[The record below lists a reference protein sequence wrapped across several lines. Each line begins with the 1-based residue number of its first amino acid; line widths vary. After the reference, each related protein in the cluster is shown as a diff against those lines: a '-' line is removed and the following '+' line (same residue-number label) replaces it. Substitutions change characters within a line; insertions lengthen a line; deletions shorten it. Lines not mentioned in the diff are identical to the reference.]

1 MNLVLDV
8 GNSNV
13 KMAVFNN
20 NKLHYREILKPNLNL
35 TSFLKAIKSLPEIM
49 NVIISSVSE
58 LNVDVYSYLNTNYKV
73 IDLNS
78 QIKFPFENCYHTPN
92 TLGGDR
98 LALAAAASFYYPN
111 KNVLIIDAGTCITYD
126 LINAS
131 NQYLGG
137 GISPGIAMRY
147 KSLNYFTSRLPLLDS
162 KNDSELIGTDTNR
175 SIESGVINGVISEI
189 DGIISQYMMEFDDL
203 TVVLTGG
210 DSEFLSM
217 QLKNSI
223 FANSNFL
230 LEGLNYL
237 LQFNLD

>member
-8 GNSNV
+8 GNSYL
-13 KMAVFNN
+13 KIAVFDK
-20 NKLHYREILKPNLNL
+20 NKLHQRELLK
-35 TSFLKAIKSLPEIM
+35 SQYKFSIFLKTIKSMPDII
-49 NVIISSVSE
+49 NVIVSTVSV
-58 LNVDVYSYLNTNYKV
+58 LNVDIYTYLNDNYKL
-73 IDLNS
+73 IEFNNQL
-78 QIKFPFENCYHTPN
+78 KFPFENCYHTPN
-92 TLGGDR
+92 TLGEDR

-137 GISPGIAMRY
+137 GISPGIEMRY
-147 KSLNYFTSRLPLLDS
+147 KSLNYYTSKLPLLDS
-162 KNDSELIGTDTNR
+162 KNDCELIGTNTKK
-175 SIESGVINGVISEI
+175 SIQSGVINGVISEI
-189 DGIISQYMMEFDDL
+189 DGIIRQYIMEFDDL

-210 DSEFLSM
+210 DSEFLSIR
-217 QLKNSI
+217 LKNSI

-230 LEGLNYL
+230 LEGLNHL

>member
-8 GNSNV
+8 GNSYL
-13 KMAVFNN
+13 KMAIFDN
-20 NKLHYREILKPNLNL
+20 NKLHQRELLKANINLA
-35 TSFLKAIKSLPEIM
+35 SFLKIIKSMPDII
-49 NVIISSVSE
+49 NVIVSSVSV

-73 IDLNS
+73 IELNN
-78 QIKFPFENCYHTPN
+78 QLKLPFQNCYHTPN
-92 TLGGDR
+92 TLGEDR

-111 KNVLIIDAGTCITYD
+111 KNVLIIDSGTCITYD

-137 GISPGIAMRY
+137 GISPGIGMRY
-147 KSLNYFTSRLPLLDS
+147 KSLNYYTSKLPLLDS
-162 KNDSELIGTDTNR
+162 KNDSELIGRNTKK
-175 SIESGVINGVISEI
+175 SIQSGVINGVISEI
-189 DGIISQYMMEFDDL
+189 DGIIRQYTVEFDDL

-210 DSEFLSM
+210 DSEFLSIR
-217 QLKNSI
+217 LKNSI

-230 LEGLNYL
+230 LEGLNHL

>member
-8 GNSNV
+8 GNSYL
-13 KMAVFNN
+13 KIAVFDK
-20 NKLHYREILKPNLNL
+20 NKLHQRKLLKANINLA
-35 TSFLKAIKSLPEIM
+35 SFLKTIKSMPDII
-49 NVIISSVSE
+49 NVIVSTVSV
-58 LNVDVYSYLNTNYKV
+58 LNVDIYTYLNDNYKL
-73 IDLNS
+73 IEFNNQL
-78 QIKFPFENCYHTPN
+78 KFPFENCYHTPN
-92 TLGGDR
+92 TLGEDR

-137 GISPGIAMRY
+137 GISPGIEMRY
-147 KSLNYFTSRLPLLDS
+147 KSLNYYTSKLPLLDS
-162 KNDSELIGTDTNR
+162 KNDCELIGTNTKK
-175 SIESGVINGVISEI
+175 SIQSGVINGVISEI
-189 DGIISQYMMEFDDL
+189 DGIIRQYIMEFDDL

-210 DSEFLSM
+210 DSEFLSIR
-217 QLKNSI
+217 LKNSI

-230 LEGLNYL
+230 LEGLNHL

>member
-8 GNSNV
+8 GNSYL
-13 KMAVFNN
+13 KMAVFDN
-20 NKLHYREILKPNLNL
+20 NKLHQRELLKASINLA
-35 TSFLKAIKSLPEIM
+35 SFLKTIKSMPDII
-49 NVIISSVSE
+49 NVIVSSVSE
-58 LNVDVYSYLNTNYKV
+58 LNVDIYTYLNDNYKL
-73 IDLNS
+73 IELNN
-78 QIKFPFENCYHTPN
+78 QLKFPFENCYHTPN
-92 TLGGDR
+92 TLGVDR

-137 GISPGIAMRY
+137 GISPGIAIRY

-162 KNDSELIGTDTNR
+162 KNDSELIGTDTNK

-189 DGIISQYMMEFDDL
+189 DGIISQYMTEFDDL

>member
-1 MNLVLDV
+1 MNLILDV
-8 GNSNV
+8 GNSYV
-13 KMAVFNN
+13 KMAVFTN

-73 IDLNS
+73 IDINNQL
-78 QIKFPFENCYHTPN
+78 KFPFENCYHTPN

-162 KNDSELIGTDTNR
+162 KNDSELIGTDTNK

-189 DGIISQYMMEFDDL
+189 DGIISQYMIEFDDL

>member
-8 GNSNV
+8 GNSYL
-13 KMAVFNN
+13 KMAVFDN
-20 NKLHYREILKPNLNL
+20 NKLHQRELLKASINLA
-35 TSFLKAIKSLPEIM
+35 SFLKTIKSMPDII
-49 NVIISSVSE
+49 NVIVSSVSE
-58 LNVDVYSYLNTNYKV
+58 LNVDIYSYLNDNYKL
-73 IDLNS
+73 IELNN
-78 QIKFPFENCYHTPN
+78 QLKFPFENCYHTPN
-92 TLGGDR
+92 TLGVDR

-162 KNDSELIGTDTNR
+162 KNDSELIGTDTNK

-189 DGIISQYMMEFDDL
+189 DGIISQYMTEFDDL

>member
-8 GNSNV
+8 GNSYV

-20 NKLHYREILKPNLNL
+20 NELHQRELLKANINLA
-35 TSFLKAIKSLPEIM
+35 SFLKTIKSMPDII
-49 NVIISSVSE
+49 NVIVSSVSE
-58 LNVDVYSYLNTNYKV
+58 LNDDIYTYLNDNYKL
-73 IDLNS
+73 IELNN
-78 QIKFPFENCYHTPN
+78 QLKFPFENCYHTPN
-92 TLGGDR
+92 TLGEDR

-137 GISPGIAMRY
+137 GISPGIEMRY
-147 KSLNYFTSRLPLLDS
+147 KSLNYYTSKLPLLDS
-162 KNDSELIGTDTNR
+162 KNDSELIGTNTKK
-175 SIESGVINGVISEI
+175 SIQSGVINGVILEI
-189 DGIISQYMMEFDDL
+189 DGIIRQYMMEFDDL

-210 DSEFLSM
+210 DSEFLSIR
-217 QLKNSI
+217 LKNSI

>member
-8 GNSNV
+8 GNSYL
-13 KMAVFNN
+13 KMAVFDN
-20 NKLHYREILKPNLNL
+20 NKLHQRELLKVNINLA
-35 TSFLKAIKSLPEIM
+35 SFLKTIKSMPDIV
-49 NVIISSVSE
+49 NVIVSSVSV
-58 LNVDVYSYLNTNYKV
+58 LNVDIYTYLNENYKL
-73 IDLNS
+73 IELNN
-78 QIKFPFENCYHTPN
+78 QLKFPFENCYHTPN
-92 TLGGDR
+92 TLGEDR

-137 GISPGIAMRY
+137 GISPGIEMRY
-147 KSLNYFTSRLPLLDS
+147 KSLNYYTSKLPLLDS
-162 KNDSELIGTDTNR
+162 KNDCELIGTNTKK
-175 SIESGVINGVISEI
+175 SIQSGVINGVISEI
-189 DGIISQYMMEFDDL
+189 DGIIRQYIMEFDDL

-210 DSEFLSM
+210 DSEFLSIR
-217 QLKNSI
+217 LKNSI

-230 LEGLNYL
+230 LEGLNHL

>member
-8 GNSNV
+8 GNSYL

-20 NKLHYREILKPNLNL
+20 NKLHQRELLKANINLA
-35 TSFLKAIKSLPEIM
+35 SFLKTIKSMPDII
-49 NVIISSVSE
+49 NVFVSSVSE
-58 LNVDVYSYLNTNYKV
+58 LNVDIYTYLNDNYKL
-73 IDLNS
+73 IKLNN
-78 QIKFPFENCYHTPN
+78 QLKFPFENCYHTPN
-92 TLGGDR
+92 SLGGDR

>member
-1 MNLVLDV
+1 MNLILDV
-8 GNSNV
+8 GNSYV
-13 KMAVFNN
+13 KMAVFTN

-35 TSFLKAIKSLPEIM
+35 TSFLKAIKSLPDIM

-73 IDLNS
+73 IDINNQL
-78 QIKFPFENCYHTPN
+78 KFPFENCYNTPN

-162 KNDSELIGTDTNR
+162 KNDSKLIGTDTNR

>member
-8 GNSNV
+8 GNSYL

-20 NKLHYREILKPNLNL
+20 NKLHQRELLKANINLA
-35 TSFLKAIKSLPEIM
+35 SFLKTIKSMPDII
-49 NVIISSVSE
+49 NVIVSSVSE
-58 LNVDVYSYLNTNYKV
+58 LNVDIYSYLNDNYKL
-73 IDLNS
+73 IELNN
-78 QIKFPFENCYHTPN
+78 QLKFPFENCYHTPN
-92 TLGGDR
+92 TLGEDR
-98 LALAAAASFYYPN
+98 LVLAAAASFYYPN

-137 GISPGIAMRY
+137 GISPGIEMRY
-147 KSLNYFTSRLPLLDS
+147 NSLNYYTSKLPLLDS
-162 KNDSELIGTDTNR
+162 KNDSELIGTNTKK
-175 SIESGVINGVISEI
+175 SIQSGVINGVILEI
-189 DGIISQYMMEFDDL
+189 DGIIRQYMMEFDDL

-210 DSEFLSM
+210 DSEFLSIR
-217 QLKNSI
+217 LKNSI

>member
-1 MNLVLDV
+1 MNLILDV
-8 GNSNV
+8 GNSYV
-13 KMAVFNN
+13 KMAVFTNH
-20 NKLHYREILKPNLNL
+20 KLHYREILKPNLNL

-73 IDLNS
+73 IDINNQL
-78 QIKFPFENCYHTPN
+78 KFPFENCYHTPN

-98 LALAAAASFYYPN
+98 LALAAAANFYYPN

-147 KSLNYFTSRLPLLDS
+147 KSLNYFTSRLPLIDS

>member
-8 GNSNV
+8 GNSYL
-13 KMAVFNN
+13 KMAVFDN
-20 NKLHYREILKPNLNL
+20 NKLHQRELLKANINLA
-35 TSFLKAIKSLPEIM
+35 SFLKTIKSMPDII
-49 NVIISSVSE
+49 NVIVSTVSV
-58 LNVDVYSYLNTNYKV
+58 LNVDIYTYLNDNYKL
-73 IDLNS
+73 IELNN
-78 QIKFPFENCYHTPN
+78 QLKFPFENCYHTPN
-92 TLGGDR
+92 TLGEDR

-137 GISPGIAMRY
+137 GISPGIEMRY
-147 KSLNYFTSRLPLLDS
+147 KSLNYYTSKLPLLDS
-162 KNDSELIGTDTNR
+162 KNDCELIGTNTKK
-175 SIESGVINGVISEI
+175 SIQSGVINGVISEI
-189 DGIISQYMMEFDDL
+189 DGIIRQYIMEFDDL

-210 DSEFLSM
+210 DSEFLSIR
-217 QLKNSI
+217 LKNSI

-230 LEGLNYL
+230 LEGLNHL

>member
-8 GNSNV
+8 GNSYL

-20 NKLHYREILKPNLNL
+20 NKLHQRELLKANINLA
-35 TSFLKAIKSLPEIM
+35 SFLKTIKSMPDII
-49 NVIISSVSE
+49 NVFVSSVSE
-58 LNVDVYSYLNTNYKV
+58 LNVDIYTYLNYNYKL
-73 IDLNS
+73 IKLNN
-78 QIKFPFENCYHTPN
+78 QLKFPFENCYHTPN
-92 TLGGDR
+92 SLGGDR

>member
-1 MNLVLDV
+1 MNLILDV
-8 GNSNV
+8 GNSYV
-13 KMAVFNN
+13 KMAVFTN

-35 TSFLKAIKSLPEIM
+35 TSFLKAIKILPEIM

-73 IDLNS
+73 IDINNQL
-78 QIKFPFENCYHTPN
+78 KFPFENCYHTPN

-147 KSLNYFTSRLPLLDS
+147 KSLNYFTARLPLLDS
-162 KNDSELIGTDTNR
+162 KNDSKLIGTDTNR

>member
-35 TSFLKAIKSLPEIM
+35 NSFLKAIKSFPEIM

-58 LNVDVYSYLNTNYKV
+58 INVDVYSYLNTNYKV
-73 IDLNS
+73 IDINNQL
-78 QIKFPFENCYHTPN
+78 KFPFENCYQTPN
-92 TLGGDR
+92 TLGRDR

-111 KNVLIIDAGTCITYD
+111 RNVLIIDAGTCITYD

-137 GISPGIAMRY
+137 GISPGITMRY
-147 KSLNYFTSRLPLLDS
+147 KSLNYFTSRLPLVDS
-162 KNDSELIGTDTNR
+162 KNDSTLIGTDTNK
-175 SIESGVINGVISEI
+175 SIKSGVINGVVSEI

-203 TVVLTGG
+203 TVVLSGG

>member
-1 MNLVLDV
+1 MNLILDV
-8 GNSNV
+8 GNSYV
-13 KMAVFNN
+13 KMAVFTN

-35 TSFLKAIKSLPEIM
+35 TSFLKAIKSLPDIM

-73 IDLNS
+73 IDINNQL
-78 QIKFPFENCYHTPN
+78 KFPFENCYHTPN
-92 TLGGDR
+92 SLGGDR

>member
-8 GNSNV
+8 GNSYL

-20 NKLHYREILKPNLNL
+20 NKLHQRELLKANINLA
-35 TSFLKAIKSLPEIM
+35 SFLKTIKSMPDII
-49 NVIISSVSE
+49 NVFVSSVSE
-58 LNVDVYSYLNTNYKV
+58 LNVDIYTYLNDNYKL
-73 IDLNS
+73 IKLNN
-78 QIKFPFENCYHTPN
+78 QLNFPFENCYHTPN
-92 TLGGDR
+92 SLGGDR